1 MIVTVMRVELVAQEP
16 ISVSAPE
23 ASSVKSAS
31 DLPVAADPWGSPV
44 IPVTGVVGSL
54 RAHATAQLGSA
65 AVDLFGGASE
75 VGDADA
81 REGFRPSALRFLGTS
96 VVPASSSADDGVLV
110 LRQTAVSRWSGA
122 AEERSLRTR
131 EALPSGSRVVIYA
144 VGEDLGDLAVDHL
157 RGTLAS
163 WVPRLGGSQSVG
175 AGALAVESIGHAS
188 LDLSNRR
195 DLARWLGLSGP
206 QSFDSLD
213 FEQWNW
219 KPAGGHSASTLR
231 WAFRIVGDMRIG
243 DEKKTQKSE
252 ITSLRHG
259 EDFVIPG
266 SAWKGVFRARAEFIA
281 RSCGLVACDS
291 TDSGACGRPECC
303 TCEIFG
309 YSGSAGQADTG
320 APTGAQARVRFLTSA
335 VKEAKTATRTHVA
348 IDRFTG
354 GARRGQLFT
363 ETVLTHGRA
372 TLAVEVPPDMES
384 WCVPLLAWAAMDIH
398 DGYVGVGHGTSR
410 GMGSLQLAKPD
421 VVRKHTT
428 DLAEAMA
435 ARRATQ
441 DRGDSLGA
449 RDD

>member
-1 MIVTVMRVELVAQEP
+1 MIVTVVRVELVAQEP

-23 ASSVKSAS
+23 ASSVKSAA
-31 DLPVAADPWGSPV
+31 DLPVAADPWAAPSFPSRGRWLAP
-44 IPVTGVVGSL
+44 G
-54 RAHATAQLGSA
+54 ACDGSA
-65 AVDLFGGASE
+65 RQCRRGPVRRRLRS
-75 VGDADA
+75 
-81 REGFRPSALRFLGTS
+81 RRRRRPRRVQAQRTPFLGTS

-110 LRQTAVSRWSGA
+110 LRQTAVSRWSG
-122 AEERSLRTR
+122 
-131 EALPSGSRVVIYA
+131 PGSGPCARV
-144 VGEDLGDLAVDHL
+144 
-157 RGTLAS
+157 RRC
-163 WVPRLGGSQSVG
+163 RLGRVWSSTPSVRTSATWLSTISVARWPPGFHGWGSQSVG

-259 EDFVIPG
+259 EGLRHPRQRLEGCSRAGRVHCAELRTRRLRLDGLRCLRAPRMLHLRDLRLLGECG
-266 SAWKGVFRARAEFIA
+266 S
-281 RSCGLVACDS
+281 
-291 TDSGACGRPECC
+291 GRHRR
-303 TCEIFG
+303 
-309 YSGSAGQADTG
+309 
-320 APTGAQARVRFLTSA
+320 PTGAQARVRFLTSA

-354 GARRGQLFT
+354 GRGAGSCSPRPCSPT
-363 ETVLTHGRA
+363 DGRHWPWRFRPTSSRGA
-372 TLAVEVPPDMES
+372 S
-384 WCVPLLAWAAMDIH
+384 LLAWAAMDIH

-421 VVRKHTT
+421 VVRKH
-428 DLAEAMA
+428 DRLAEAMT
-435 ARRATQ
+435 ARRATSRPWRQ
-441 DRGDSLGA
+441 LGSA
-449 RDD
+449 G